1 MSPTPIE
8 QVATDL
14 RERRR
19 RLIAYEQPT
28 REEWY
33 ADLTA
38 YDAGLMAAAAMLEVP
53 APAAG
58 EEGRPVSPGERQQL
72 EEALAGAGL
81 DVRTGDL

>member
-8 QVATDL
+8 QVGADL

-28 REEWY
+28 RDEWD
-33 ADLTA
+33 ADLAA
-38 YDAGLMAAAAMLEVP
+38 YDAALATAAAMLEVP
-53 APAAG
+53 VPGAA
-58 EEGRPVSPGERQQL
+58 EEGRPLSPGERQQL

>member
-8 QVATDL
+8 QVGADL

-28 REEWY
+28 RDEWD
-33 ADLTA
+33 ADLAA
-38 YDAGLMAAAAMLEVP
+38 YDVALADAAAMLEVP
-53 APAAG
+53 VPGAG
-58 EEGRPVSPGERQQL
+58 EERRPLSPGERQQL
-72 EEALAGAGL
+72 EESLAAAGL